1 MQDLLMSCKE
11 MTDFSSPGL
20 LFSAVLDATLQ
31 LIWDTGNNCEY
42 LQGADL
48 APITENTAVLYR

>member
-1 MQDLLMSCKE
+1 